1 MRITFTTL
9 NRLVLISSACFALV
23 ACSSAD
29 PVAYSGL
36 SSSAYLQPN
45 SHDDSGRIPYL
56 YTTPVQWSDYQNITI
71 EPVQIYHGADQQFDG
86 LSAQD
91 KGDLMN
97 YMQAQFTEQLQSRFP
112 QPSQPD
118 AKTLRLKLTL
128 TGAATTTP
136 VLGTL
141 SRFDLAGGI
150 YNGVQNARGREGT
163 LTGSV
168 LYSVEIYDGET
179 NRLLYAAIEKQ
190 YPSPWSL
197 GDSIGSLAAAKAGIK
212 EGAMQLAEQLK

>member
-1 MRITFTTL
+1 MRTTL
-9 NRLVLISSACFALV
+9 TALQRLVLISSACASLV

-29 PVAYSGL
+29 PVAYSKL
-36 SSSAYLQPN
+36 ASSAYLQPN
-45 SHDDSGRIPYL
+45 DHNDTGRIPYL
-56 YTTPVQWSDYQNITI
+56 YSTPVDWANYTGITI
-71 EPVQIYHGADQQFDG
+71 EPVQIYHGSDQQFEG
-86 LSAQD
+86 LSDQD

-112 QPSQPD
+112 LPPQPGT
-118 AKTLRLKLTL
+118 KTLRLQLTL

-150 YNGVQNARGREGT
+150 YNGVQTARDREGT

-168 LYSVEIYDGET
+168 LYSVEIYDAQT
-179 NRLLYAAIEKQ
+179 NRLLYATIEKQ

-197 GDSIGSLAAAKAGIK
+197 GASIGSLAAAKAGIK